1 MPIELRL
8 TKAFECKSGSE
19 SGGGGMCVWACVQS
33 AECRVQSAECRVQSA
48 HTHLGGGG
56 GGHRKTVLFIGN
68 GAHRSHTYAHKT
80 NPEIHD
86 IQTETQICVRGHCV
100 NYRR

>member
-19 SGGGGMCVWACVQS
+19 SGGGGMCVWAC
-33 AECRVQSAECRVQSA
+33 VQSAECRVQSA

>member
-48 HTHLGGGG
+48 ECTHTSGRGWGGGIAK
-56 GGHRKTVLFIGN
+56 RCYLSETEPTDPIRMLTRQIQKFMIFRLRL
-68 GAHRSHTYAHKT
+68 RSV
-80 NPEIHD
+80 
-86 IQTETQICVRGHCV
+86 CVV
-100 NYRR
+100 IV

>member
-19 SGGGGMCVWACVQS
+19 SGDSDSISDSHDLFYSLLCSCDHQPWEGV
-33 AECRVQSAECRVQSA
+33 
-48 HTHLGGGG
+48 G
-56 GGHRKTVLFIGN
+56 GGHRKTVLFIGT